1 MNMTDFEERLVKHG
15 KNMKNHISAPFDIE
29 SEELTMTKKHKTI
42 KGILCVAAV
51 ITALLGTT
59 VFAAYHLMTAS
70 EIAEKADYN
79 QLAGVLTENDTSF
92 DIAPQQCGD
101 YTVELLGITTGKNLS
116 NFTEDVSNDDRTYIV
131 GAISRTDGK
140 PLPDYAGL
148 MLTPLIS
155 GYKPW
160 DVNIFTL
167 GGGKSEFISDDN
179 MVDYFVYECDSLE
192 MFADHTVYIAVYG
205 GISPDGAS
213 AGFAPSSDIFT
224 MDGDGSIRFADSYKG
239 DGAIFTVPFD
249 KSKADPQKASEVLKG
264 IGKNPESLNKNVNEE
279 IAEDEMANNAD
290 ITEQVE
296 MVAE

>member
-1 MNMTDFEERLVKHG
+1 
-15 KNMKNHISAPFDIE
+15 
-29 SEELTMTKKHKTI
+29 
-42 KGILCVAAV
+42 
-51 ITALLGTT
+51 
-59 VFAAYHLMTAS
+59 
-70 EIAEKADYN
+70 
-79 QLAGVLTENDTSF
+79 
-92 DIAPQQCGD
+92 
-101 YTVELLGITTGKNLS
+101 
-116 NFTEDVSNDDRTYIV
+116 
-131 GAISRTDGK
+131 
-140 PLPDYAGL
+140 
-148 MLTPLIS
+148 
-155 GYKPW
+155 
-160 DVNIFTL
+160 
-167 GGGKSEFISDDN
+167 

-192 MFADHTVYIAVYG
+192 MFSDHTVYIAVYG
-205 GISPDGAS
+205 GISSDGAS